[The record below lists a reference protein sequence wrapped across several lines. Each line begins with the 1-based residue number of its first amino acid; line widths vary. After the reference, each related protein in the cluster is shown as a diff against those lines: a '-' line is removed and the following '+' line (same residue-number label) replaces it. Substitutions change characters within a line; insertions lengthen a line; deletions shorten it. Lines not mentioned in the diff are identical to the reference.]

1 MSQTLRQR
9 SEVPVE
15 HTWDLESI
23 FRDVPAWEAALH
35 EVEALLPEVEPYRG
49 CLQQSA
55 DILLAWLRLRDQ
67 MFQQAGRVLTYANLA
82 YAGDT
87 TDTAAAA
94 RNDQA
99 RSLLARVLA
108 AAAFDRPE
116 ILALGEETLAAWMAE
131 RPDLAVYAH
140 EFDQLERRREH
151 VRSAPVEALLAAAQ
165 DPFRTASATHGILT
179 NSDLIFAPARGRD
192 PDQPALP
199 VAQGTIGSL
208 ITDADREIRRT
219 AWESYSDGYL
229 AFKNTLANCLTAEVK
244 QNVFRARAQHYASA
258 LEAALA
264 GSFLPTDVFHQTVE
278 TFQAH
283 LPVWHRY
290 WRLRRQALGYERL
303 FPYDVKAPLTEEQPV
318 LPFEQAMEWIAA
330 GMQPLGDEYVAIMS
344 EGVLTQRWVDIYPN
358 AGKRQGAFSSG
369 IKGTHPFIMMSYTD
383 DLFSLS
389 TLAHELGHSM
399 HSYFSRE
406 HQPFIYSRYSLFEAE
421 VASNFNQALV
431 RAYLLENNPEP
442 AFQIAV
448 LEEAMSNFH
457 RYFFIMP
464 TLARLELAIHERVER
479 GEPLG
484 GDILNGLMADL
495 FAEGFG
501 DEVEMDRDRVGITW
515 AQFGHLYAN
524 FYVYQY
530 TTGISGA
537 HALAAD
543 ILSGDSAAVGR
554 YLDFLRAGGSR
565 YPLDNLRQ
573 AGVDL
578 ASPEPVSRTFA
589 VLSDYL
595 DRLERLVAANPRT
608 G

>member
-1 MSQTLRQR
+1 MKAHS
-9 SEVPVE
+9 
-15 HTWDLESI
+15 
-23 FRDVPAWEAALH
+23 
-35 EVEALLPEVEPYRG
+35 
-49 CLQQSA
+49 
-55 DILLAWLRLRDQ
+55 
-67 MFQQAGRVLTYANLA
+67 
-82 YAGDT
+82 
-87 TDTAAAA
+87 
-94 RNDQA
+94 
-99 RSLLARVLA
+99 
-108 AAAFDRPE
+108 
-116 ILALGEETLAAWMAE
+116 
-131 RPDLAVYAH
+131 DLAVYGH
-140 EFDQLERRREH
+140 YFERLDNQRRH
-151 VRSAPVEALLAAAQ
+151 IRSPEVEEVLAMAS
-165 DPFRTASATHGILT
+165 DPFSTASATARLMA
-179 NSDLIFAPARGRD
+179 NADLKFAPARTADG
-192 PDQPALP
+192 AEME
-199 VAQGTIGSL
+199 VAQSSIRKLLTSP
-208 ITDADREIRRT
+208 DRTIRRT
-219 AWESYSDGYL
+219 AWESYADAHL
-229 AFKNTLANCLTAEVK
+229 AFRNTLANCLAAAIK
-244 QNVFRARAQHYASA
+244 QDVFRMRTRGYESS

-264 GSFLPTDVFHQTVE
+264 PNRIPAAVFHNLIDVFKKNLPT
-278 TFQAH
+278 
-283 LPVWHRY
+283 WHRY
-290 WRLRRQALGYERL
+290 WRVRRRALGVEPL
-303 FPYDVKAPLTEEQPV
+303 QEYDIFAPLNGDSPDV
-318 LPFEQAMEWIAA
+318 PYSQAVDWLGE